1 MSELSNNGAEI
12 LQNYEILQNEQVGR
26 YLVAAKDLEEGDTIL
41 VEEPFVVGPKAF
53 TYPLC
58 LSCYS
63 AWPRLP
69 QTHTLCSRC
78 KWPVCGEEC
87 ENHPHHKDYEC
98 QVFVE
103 AREKFNTAIALNEEL
118 QTGVPQLE
126 CITPLRLLLAS
137 EKDPERW
144 EKQVQKMEAHN
155 KKRHGNCQWKADQV
169 NIVDYIRNRLKLT
182 KFSEEAIQTVCG
194 ILQINTHEVRTSKGY
209 PARAL
214 YPQFS
219 LMNHSCVSNTSHGVS
234 PTDYKVYL
242 RTTVKVPKG
251 GELYGSYTHSLLPTM
266 LRREQ
271 LYEGKHF
278 SCACNRCSDPTELG
292 THMSSLKCS
301 KCDNGIVVPLD
312 SLDSESSWKCTHCE
326 FITTGAAVLKVF
338 RIMQSEVEAAEML
351 GGPDGPES
359 IQQRETVIKKYHSV
373 LHPHHA
379 FLTMLR
385 YSLVQMYGRVDE
397 YLLTDLPDVVLEHKA
412 EMCRL
417 LLQVLDVVEPGC
429 SRARGMVLYELH
441 APLLILARGQW
452 QAGVI
457 DTNILKSKTTEAANI
472 LKESIRILC
481 MEPSDTPEGQLGEE
495 SKPSLAELEKSISEL

>member
-1 MSELSNNGAEI
+1 MNIFRYLVLI
-12 LQNYEILQNEQVGR
+12 YFLFCR

-69 QTHTLCSRC
+69 QTHTLCNRC

-182 KFSEEAIQTVCG
+182 K
-194 ILQINTHEVRTSKGY
+194 
-209 PARAL
+209 
-214 YPQFS
+214 
-219 LMNHSCVSNTSHGVS
+219 
-234 PTDYKVYL
+234 
-242 RTTVKVPKG
+242 
-251 GELYGSYTHSLLPTM
+251 
-266 LRREQ
+266 
-271 LYEGKHF
+271 
-278 SCACNRCSDPTELG
+278 
-292 THMSSLKCS
+292 
-301 KCDNGIVVPLD
+301 
-312 SLDSESSWKCTHCE
+312 
-326 FITTGAAVLKVF
+326 
-338 RIMQSEVEAAEML
+338 
-351 GGPDGPES
+351 
-359 IQQRETVIKKYHSV
+359 
-373 LHPHHA
+373 
-379 FLTMLR
+379 
-385 YSLVQMYGRVDE
+385 
-397 YLLTDLPDVVLEHKA
+397 
-412 EMCRL
+412 
-417 LLQVLDVVEPGC
+417 
-429 SRARGMVLYELH
+429 
-441 APLLILARGQW
+441 
-452 QAGVI
+452 
-457 DTNILKSKTTEAANI
+457 
-472 LKESIRILC
+472 
-481 MEPSDTPEGQLGEE
+481 
-495 SKPSLAELEKSISEL
+495 